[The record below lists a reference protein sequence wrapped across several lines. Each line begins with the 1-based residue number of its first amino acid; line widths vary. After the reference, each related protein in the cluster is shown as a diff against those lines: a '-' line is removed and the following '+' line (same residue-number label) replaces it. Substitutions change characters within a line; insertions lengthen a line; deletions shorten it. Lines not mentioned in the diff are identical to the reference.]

1 MVFRFSLLSYSQF
14 CYRHCKCINLVKRK
28 NKKSWT
34 IIVLDL
40 IFVSKTAVVLYVG
53 CVVVLHPSPPTVS
66 KLYKSSGVQSIQTLK
81 TQNMGQQRYFAS
93 PVFLPFFFLP
103 PPFKK
108 NFLRGCGE
116 LGGVSRT
123 SLFIFSLTQSTVN
136 GNEISGPFSSV
147 IKKRNP
153 ASYSSSLSLN
163 PQIKKKK
170 RKERKKRHMEHKAV
184 LTKLF
189 SSQQQWTA
197 KTSKVQPTAT
207 HTTQLTCQGCGQP
220 EHCWCSWHRSRYTHD
235 TLCRSYNC
243 CGTTCVCLTNKRK
256 INVYEYVH
264 ETPFNS

>member
-1 MVFRFSLLSYSQF
+1 MSVYAYMPAL
-14 CYRHCKCINLVKRK
+14 
-28 NKKSWT
+28 
-34 IIVLDL
+34 
-40 IFVSKTAVVLYVG
+40 
-53 CVVVLHPSPPTVS
+53 PPPTIS

-81 TQNMGQQRYFAS
+81 TQ
-93 PVFLPFFFLP
+93 
-103 PPFKK
+103 
-108 NFLRGCGE
+108 RGCVG

-147 IKKRNP
+147 IKIIILHHI
-153 ASYSSSLSLN
+153 LSPFHWTPKL
-163 PQIKKKK
+163 KKKGK
-170 RKERKKRHMEHKAV
+170 KEKAHG
-184 LTKLF
+184 TKSCPNKTLF

-197 KTSKVQPTAT
+197 KTSKVQPMAT